1 MIVQKSQNRERFF
14 LAEFTA
20 KLTNFRKVK
29 SVFFHDESKQTNQSP
44 NTGFYLINLNNLLTW
59 YNPLKPPVLTMD
71 CTASTK
77 PLYAGN
83 FPLPSLTNNINENI
97 QIKNEA
103 VTLNVLK

>member
-1 MIVQKSQNRERFF
+1 
-14 LAEFTA
+14 
-20 KLTNFRKVK
+20 
-29 SVFFHDESKQTNQSP
+29 
-44 NTGFYLINLNNLLTW
+44 
-59 YNPLKPPVLTMD
+59 MD

-97 QIKNEA
+97 QMKNET